1 MVSCKN
7 YIEFFTIIDAND
19 CLISLNLRLGFILWF
34 SLKLLIDK
42 NGEWEKVLK
51 ASKEILRK

>member
-42 NGEWEKVLK
+42 NGE
-51 ASKEILRK
+51 